1 MTARTDFSTDFSHVV
16 VPATDP
22 AAPPLLLLHGT
33 GGDERDL
40 LELARAVSPGSA
52 LLSPRG
58 RVSENGAPRF
68 FRRHAEGVLDE
79 DDLRARTHEL
89 ADWVEARTAAHGLAA
104 PLALGFSNGANI
116 AAAMLLLR
124 PATLAGGVLMRAMA
138 PFAAAPS
145 PRTSPGSPPAPA
157 PDPAPARSALIL
169 AGLADPIAPAPTV
182 TRLVDMLTGAGLTVD
197 RRETLAGHGL
207 VREDL
212 NAARA
217 WIAAARG

>member
-1 MTARTDFSTDFSHVV
+1 MTARTDFPTDFHHVF

-40 LELARAVSPGSA
+40 LELGRAVSPGSA

-145 PRTSPGSPPAPA
+145 PGPAPG
-157 PDPAPARSALIL
+157 PAPARSALIL
-169 AGLADPIAPAPTV
+169 AGLADPIAPAPMV

-212 NAARA
+212 DAARA